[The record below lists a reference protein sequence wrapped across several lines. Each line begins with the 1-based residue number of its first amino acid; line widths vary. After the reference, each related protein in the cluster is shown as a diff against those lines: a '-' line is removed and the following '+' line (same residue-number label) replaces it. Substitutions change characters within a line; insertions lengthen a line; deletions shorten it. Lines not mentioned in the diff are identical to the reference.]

1 MWTQFLLV
9 YAIMISIICAF
20 ALYKL
25 KYTRSQSSSN
35 NSVPSMNELE
45 ATQQKSI
52 YFKDNFIHNLSHEI
66 RTPLNALLGLSQLGE
81 NCNDLS
87 KCQSYFSKLNISS
100 KQLMTLM
107 DDILDFSKIS
117 SGHFNFENSHIN
129 LMSLLR
135 SLARQY
141 EPLALEKNLEFHFS
155 IEGIIAQTL
164 FCDPFRIEQIIG
176 NLLSN
181 AIKYTQSGSVSLRV
195 SMTPSINNN
204 CYLNFEIADSG
215 IGMDRVQVDAI
226 FNPFSHSFSEDQI
239 LNNQSS
245 GLNIAITK
253 QLVDLMEGSIHIDS
267 SPNIGTTMTVSL
279 PFCEADY
286 ELPKSVESIS
296 KGRLPDEGIYFVEN
310 PNMRSIITPS
320 KFDQIFDYSHIKDE
334 DQTALIETLKALL
347 IETNLRKP
355 KGCKEALAVFRAKA
369 SKHENLTEFTDQLQ
383 LELSQYHF
391 DQMIELIHYIS
402 IELGGIH
409 NHEISRN
416 V

>member
-1 MWTQFLLV
+1 
-9 YAIMISIICAF
+9 
-20 ALYKL
+20 
-25 KYTRSQSSSN
+25 
-35 NSVPSMNELE
+35 MNEIE
-45 ATQQKSI
+45 TMQQKSI

-100 KQLMTLM
+100 KQLMALM

-129 LMSLLR
+129 LMSLLH

-155 IEGIIAQTL
+155 IEGIIVQTL

-195 SMTPSINNN
+195 CMTPSIDNNS
-204 CYLNFEIADSG
+204 YLNFEIANSG

-226 FNPFSHSFSEDQI
+226 FNPFSNSISDDQI

-253 QLVDLMEGSIHIDS
+253 QLVDLMEGSIRIDS

-286 ELPKSVESIS
+286 ELPKSVQSIS
-296 KGRLPDEGIYFVEN
+296 KDFLQDERIPHIDD
-310 PNMRSIITPS
+310 PNLQSIITPA
-320 KFDQIFDYSHIKDE
+320 KLNQIFDHSHIKNE
-334 DQTALIETLKALL
+334 DQTALIETLNELL

-355 KGCKEALAVFRAKA
+355 KGCKEALSVFRSKA
-369 SKHENLTEFTDQLQ
+369 SKHENLTELTDQLQ

-391 DQMIELIHYIS
+391 DQMIELIHTIS
-402 IELGGIH
+402 IALGGIQ
-409 NHEISRN
+409 NNEISRN